1 MNLHQLDLSE
11 LVLASFQRAC
21 SDDRLAVA
29 EHLLLALEE
38 LSADPVGDAG
48 LESDSHLARAYGII
62 AERASALPSSS
73 NCRPS
78 QGH

>member
-1 MNLHQLDLSE
+1 MTVHQLDLSE

-38 LSADPVGDAG
+38 LSGEAIGEAG
-48 LESDSHLARAYGII
+48 AISDSHLTRAYGII
-62 AERASALPSSS
+62 AERPSASSLDLL
-73 NCRPS
+73 R
-78 QGH
+78 GH